1 MIKTFHFVLELW
13 IFCTFFKKLIFKGA
27 SAAPAPK
34 VNVWEERKSKQEA
47 IKALEPQNEYDEE
60 AMLQH
65 ALAMSL
71 LEEEKRKEEE
81 KRLKYVF
88 KLFWIFIQN

>member
-1 MIKTFHFVLELW
+1 MLYFSS
-13 IFCTFFKKLIFKGA
+13 IFLLIFKGA
-27 SAAPAPK
+27 SAAPMPK

-71 LEEEKRKEEE
+71 LEATEEE
-81 KRLKYVF
+81 NKQK
-88 KLFWIFIQN
+88 